1 MKKKLVLVF
10 CLWQSGCVPNNGT
23 QTRKNNMTKTLE
35 NIEKNIVSILKELDQ
50 KTVSRS
56 KVIEVEEQC
65 KPGQFRTVFMRREL
79 KLTKAGK
86 AQYGK
91 LFQVSSFQIQAGI
104 EYENQAK
111 LQAAR
116 DAGEVFKATR
126 PDYAQR
132 IEGFK
137 SIVQNKKDQSKFY
150 LSGGRQGNLGGFIT
164 DEQGNQYNKEDLLDV
179 LYSSEKQPKGKQLWT
194 RINLENLIELN

>member
-1 MKKKLVLVF
+1 MFWFCAYGNLDVF
-10 CLWQSGCVPNNGT
+10 PINGT
-23 QTRKNNMTKTLE
+23 QTRKNIMTKTLE
-35 NIEKNIVSILKELDQ
+35 NIEKNIVSILKAMET
-50 KTVSRS
+50 KTVSQ
-56 KVIEVEEQC
+56 VDAVNVEEQC
-65 KPGQFRTVFMRREL
+65 KAGQFRTVFMRREL

-111 LQAAR
+111 LKAAR
-116 DAGEVFKATR
+116 EAGETFKATR

-132 IEGFK
+132 MEGFK
-137 SIVQNKKDQSKFY
+137 SIVQNKKDSSKFY
-150 LSGGRQGNLGGFIT
+150 LSGGRMGNLGGFIT
-164 DEQGNQYNKEDLLDV
+164 DEQGNQYNKSDLLDV

-194 RINLENLIELN
+194 RVSLDNLIELK

>member
-1 MKKKLVLVF
+1 MKKKLVPVL
-10 CLWQSGCVPNNGT
+10 CLWQSGRVPDKRDAT
-23 QTRKNNMTKTLE
+23 TKKIMTKTLE
-35 NIEKNIVSILKELDQ
+35 NIEKNIVSILKAMET
-50 KTVSRS
+50 KTVSQADA
-56 KVIEVEEQC
+56 VDVEEQC
-65 KPGQFRTVFMRREL
+65 KAGQFRTVFMRREL

-111 LQAAR
+111 LKAAR
-116 DAGEVFKATR
+116 EAGETFKATR

-132 IEGFK
+132 MEGFK

-150 LSGGRQGNLGGFIT
+150 LSGGRMGNLGGFIT
-164 DEQGNQYNKEDLLDV
+164 DENGTQYNKTDLLDV
-179 LYSSEKQPKGKQLWT
+179 LYSSEKQAKGKQLWT
-194 RINLENLIELN
+194 RISLDNLIELR